1 MLLYFIEA
9 VSKVD
14 SLFFILEK
22 VGFRWI
28 VSQVRVVLEGIKK
41 RNDLKVVF
49 KTYDQQQAMLLPPS
63 LDELIA
69 QNHPVRIVNKVLDQI
84 DIEPLIAKYKAG
96 GTSSFHPRM
105 LLKVLV
111 FAYINNIYSSRK
123 IEEALQQNIHFM
135 WLSALEY
142 SGS

>member
-1 MLLYFIEA
+1 M
-9 VSKVD
+9 
-14 SLFFILEK
+14 
-22 VGFRWI
+22 
-28 VSQVRVVLEGIKK
+28 KK

-49 KTYDQQQAMLLPPS
+49 KTYNQAQPMLLPPP

-69 QNHPVRIVNKVLDQI
+69 ADHPVRIVSKVIDQI
-84 DIEPLIAKYKAG
+84 NIEPLINKYKAG

-123 IEEALQQNIHFM
+123 IEEAL
-135 WLSALEY
+135 
-142 SGS
+142 